1 MAQASCEMMWLGS
14 LPSEFGVQDD
24 RPMTIRCDN
33 QTAIFITNNP
43 TFHERIKYIKIDCH
57 YVRDMVLFG
66 DISTP
71 YTQLSKQLADIFTKG
86 LSVGVFHGLYNKL
99 GMLDIFAPA

>member
-1 MAQASCEMMWLGS
+1 MMWLGS
-14 LPSEFGVQDD
+14 LLTELIVHVDLL
-24 RPMTIRCDN
+24 MVMHCDN
-33 QTAIFITNNP
+33 QAEIFITNNP